1 MTIRIITDSSAGIP
15 PHIAE
20 ELEITVLDLHV
31 TREESEDA
39 DSKKGET
46 QGTSG
51 LSALELAAAYARQLE
66 RCHDEGI
73 VVLHLSKRLSS
84 TWSAAV
90 SASAV
95 FDDTVRVIDTSAV
108 GMSLGFAAIVAASFA
123 RSGADLGGCVNAAK
137 GALALS
143 ETWLYL
149 SQLDDIRKSGR
160 ISATTAVLSAALL
173 ATKPIL
179 RVHDGKLELAIKTRT
194 QKKAFSKLVEHVVKR
209 ADGMPGY
216 AAVQYAGDREG
227 ADVLKGMLEEALP
240 EGSTVG
246 VYPLDEVLTVHTGEG
261 ALGLSVFFA
270 TPTVD

>member
-1 MTIRIITDSSAGIP
+1 MTIRIVTDSSGGIP
-15 PHIAE
+15 PHIAD
-20 ELEITVLDLHV
+20 ELDITVLDLHI
-31 TREESEDA
+31 TREESADKDDA
-39 DSKKGET
+39 KGEV

-51 LSALELAAAYARQLE
+51 LSSLELAAAYARQLE
-66 RCHDEGI
+66 RGGDEGL
-73 VVLHLSKRLSS
+73 VALHLSKRLSS

-95 FDDTVRVIDTSAV
+95 FDDTVRVIDTDAA

-123 RSGADLGGCVNAAK
+123 RAGADLDGCVAAAK

-160 ISATTAVLSAALL
+160 ISTTTAMLSAALL

-194 QKKAFSKLVEHVVKR
+194 QKKAFSRLVDHVVAR

-216 AAVQYAGDREG
+216 AAIQYAGDKDSAET
-227 ADVLKGMLEEALP
+227 LKELLSEALP
-240 EGSTVG
+240 EGSTVE
-246 VYPLDEVLTVHTGEG
+246 VYPLDEVIMVHTGEG